1 MIRSLQTSVRRAA
14 VLLLAAG
21 LAGCVPPATA
31 PVSAPP
37 PPPAA
42 AVVPVDPSHIESDA
56 MIATSIAATPGLG
69 TLAAELHTAELDAL
83 LAGNGPYTL
92 FAPTDTAFTRLA
104 PGIARDLLAPENR
117 AALVALLRYHIVP
130 GTMTTEQ
137 LTARIRAGG
146 GRTMLTTLGGQPIT
160 ATLTGDVIT
169 LTSVTG
175 NRSYVEAADVA
186 QANGVIHVV
195 NGVLV
200 PKLPQ

>member
-1 MIRSLQTSVRRAA
+1 MIRSQTHARRIAA
-14 VLLLAAG
+14 LLLAAS

-37 PPPAA
+37 PPAA
-42 AVVPVDPSHIESDA
+42 AAPVAVDPSHIESDA
-56 MIATSIAATPGLG
+56 MIATSIAATPGLN
-69 TLAAELHTAELDAL
+69 TLAAELRTAELDAL

-104 PGIARDLLAPENR
+104 PGIAGDLLAPENR

-137 LTARIRAGG
+137 LTQRIRAGG
-146 GRTMLTTLGGQPIT
+146 GRTVLTTLGGQPIT
-160 ATLTGDVIT
+160 ATLTGDVIS

-200 PKLPQ
+200 PNLPQ

>member
-1 MIRSLQTSVRRAA
+1 VIRSQTHARRIAA
-14 VLLLAAG
+14 LLLAAS

-37 PPPAA
+37 PPAA
-42 AVVPVDPSHIESDA
+42 AAPVAVDPSHIESDA
-56 MIATSIAATPGLG
+56 MIAATIATTPGLH
-69 TLAAELHTAELDAL
+69 TLATELRTAELDAL

-104 PGIARDLLAPENR
+104 PGIAGDLLAPENR

-130 GTMTTEQ
+130 GVMTTEQ
-137 LTARIRAGG
+137 LTQRIQAGG
-146 GRTMLTTLGGQPIT
+146 GRTVLTTLGGQPIT

-200 PKLPQ
+200 PTLPQ

>member
-1 MIRSLQTSVRRAA
+1 MIRSQTHARRIAT
-14 VLLLAAG
+14 LLLAAG

-37 PPPAA
+37 PPAA
-42 AVVPVDPSHIESDA
+42 AAPVAVDPSHIESDA
-56 MIATSIAATPGLG
+56 MIAATIVTTPGLH
-69 TLAAELHTAELDAL
+69 TLATELRTAELDAL

-104 PGIARDLLAPENR
+104 PGIAGDLLAPENR

-130 GTMTTEQ
+130 GVMTTEQ
-137 LTARIRAGG
+137 LTQRIQAGG
-146 GRTMLTTLGGQPIT
+146 GRTVLTTLGGQPIT

-200 PKLPQ
+200 PNLPQ

>member
-1 MIRSLQTSVRRAA
+1 VIRAFQTHGRRAA

-31 PVSAPP
+31 PVGT
-37 PPPAA
+37 PPPAPA
-42 AVVPVDPSHIESDA
+42 AAAVPVDPSHIESDA
-56 MIATSIAATPGLG
+56 MIATSIAATPGLS

-117 AALVALLRYHIVP
+117 GALVALLRYHIVP
-130 GTMTTEQ
+130 GVMTTEQ
-137 LTARIRAGG
+137 LTQRIRAGG
-146 GRTMLTTLGGQPIT
+146 GRTVLTTLGGQPIT

-200 PKLPQ
+200 PNLSG

>member
-1 MIRSLQTSVRRAA
+1 VIRSQTHARRIAA
-14 VLLLAAG
+14 LLLAAG

-37 PPPAA
+37 PPAA
-42 AVVPVDPSHIESDA
+42 AAPVAVDPSHIESDA
-56 MIATSIAATPGLG
+56 MIAATIATTPGLH
-69 TLAAELHTAELDAL
+69 TLATELRTAELDAL

-104 PGIARDLLAPENR
+104 PGIAGDLLAPENR

-130 GTMTTEQ
+130 GVMTTEQ
-137 LTARIRAGG
+137 LTQRIQAGG
-146 GRTMLTTLGGQPIT
+146 GRTVLTTLGGQPIT

-200 PKLPQ
+200 PTLPQ

>member
-1 MIRSLQTSVRRAA
+1 VIRSQTHARRIAA
-14 VLLLAAG
+14 LLLAAS

-37 PPPAA
+37 PPAA
-42 AVVPVDPSHIESDA
+42 AAPVAVDPSHIESDA
-56 MIATSIAATPGLG
+56 MIATSIAATPGLN
-69 TLAAELHTAELDAL
+69 TLAAELRTAELDAL

-104 PGIARDLLAPENR
+104 PGIAGDLLAPENR

-137 LTARIRAGG
+137 LTQRIRAGG
-146 GRTMLTTLGGQPIT
+146 GRTVLTTLGGQPIT

-200 PKLPQ
+200 PNLPQ

>member
-1 MIRSLQTSVRRAA
+1 MQTIRIGVPPSV
-14 VLLLAAG
+14 LLAAG

-31 PVSAPP
+31 PVERPAAARPP
-37 PPPAA
+37 PP
-42 AVVPVDPSHIESDA
+42 VVPVDPSHIESRCDDRHLDRRDA
-56 MIATSIAATPGLG
+56 GAAARWRPNCIPRSWTQ
-69 TLAAELHTAELDAL
+69 L
-83 LAGNGPYTL
+83 LAGNGPYTV

-160 ATLTGDVIT
+160 ATMTGDVIT

-186 QANGVIHVV
+186 QANGIIHVV

>member
-1 MIRSLQTSVRRAA
+1 VIRSQTHARRIAA
-14 VLLLAAG
+14 LLLAAG

-37 PPPAA
+37 PPAA
-42 AVVPVDPSHIESDA
+42 APPVAVDPSHIESDA
-56 MIATSIAATPGLG
+56 MIAATIATTPGLH
-69 TLAAELHTAELDAL
+69 TLATELRTAELDAL

-104 PGIARDLLAPENR
+104 PGIAGDLLAPENR

-130 GTMTTEQ
+130 GVMTTEQ
-137 LTARIRAGG
+137 LTQRIQAGG
-146 GRTMLTTLGGQPIT
+146 GRTVLTTLGGQPIT

-200 PKLPQ
+200 PTLPQ

>member
-1 MIRSLQTSVRRAA
+1 MIRSFPAATRHAA

-21 LAGCVPPATA
+21 LAACVPPATA

-37 PPPAA
+37 PPPSAA
-42 AVVPVDPSHIESDA
+42 PVPVDPSRIESEA
-56 MIATSIAATPGLG
+56 TIAASIAATPGLT
-69 TLAAELHTAELDAL
+69 TLASELRTAELDSL

-104 PGIARDLLAPENR
+104 PGIAGDLLAPENR
-117 AALVALLRYHIVP
+117 AALVTLLRYQIVP
-130 GTMTTEQ
+130 GVLSTEQ
-137 LTARIRAGG
+137 LTQRIRAGG
-146 GRTMLTTLGGQPIT
+146 GRAVLTTLGGQPIT

-200 PKLPQ
+200 PNLPQ

>member
-1 MIRSLQTSVRRAA
+1 MTHARRIAVSASLA
-14 VLLLAAG
+14 L

-31 PVSAPP
+31 PVTTAPP
-37 PPPAA
+37 VASPPAA
-42 AVVPVDPSHIESDA
+42 VDTSRIESEA
-56 MIATSIAATPGLG
+56 TIAASIATAPGLG
-69 TLAAELHTAELDAL
+69 TLAAQLGTAELDQT

-92 FAPTDTAFTRLA
+92 FAPSDAAFRRLA
-104 PGIARDLLAPENR
+104 PGIATDLLAPENR
-117 AALVALLRYHIVP
+117 SALVALLRYHIVP

-146 GRTMLTTLGGQPIT
+146 GSATLTTLGGQPLV
-160 ATLTGDVIT
+160 ATMTGDVIT

-175 NRSYVEAADVA
+175 NRSYVEAADVP

-200 PKLPQ
+200 PTLP